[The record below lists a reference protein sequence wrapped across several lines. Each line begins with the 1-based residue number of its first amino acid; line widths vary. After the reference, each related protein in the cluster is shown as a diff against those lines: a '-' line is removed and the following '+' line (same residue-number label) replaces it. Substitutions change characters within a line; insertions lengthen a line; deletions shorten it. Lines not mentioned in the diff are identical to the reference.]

1 MYGFWHKYIHGNGHG
16 NPVKSTGPP
25 RPASASSKLIITAI
39 AASSF
44 PSVLAVWIGDSGI
57 AEFAINPITSD
68 SGPWDET
75 KCVQSDALHNT

>member
-1 MYGFWHKYIHGNGHG
+1 MNGQRTLELNIYGNGHG

-25 RPASASSKLIITAI
+25 RPASASSKLIMTAI

-44 PSVLAVWIGDSGI
+44 PSVLNGWLGDSGM

-68 SGPWDET
+68 SGAVNGTEFNHF
-75 KCVQSDALHNT
+75 CS